1 MRLLFLKERTDGMD
15 GNPLRIVPRLVE
27 RVWGRTDLSAWYG
40 GIAGTDEA
48 PLGEAWL
55 TDVGCEVEGGGTLG
69 DLIDGDRA
77 AMLGD
82 VAGSPPILAKL
93 LFTAAPL
100 SVQVH
105 PTDAA
110 ARSSGI
116 AASGKNEA
124 WHVLDATP
132 DAAVWVGF
140 SAPVTPARLRA
151 AVTDGS
157 VLTLLRRRAVQAG
170 DTVSVPA
177 GTVHAISAG
186 LVLLEV
192 QDSVHVTYRLYD
204 YGRPRPLQVEEALA
218 VADLGAACEQEADP
232 EAQSQEEHI
241 LARAPRFLAER
252 HDIGQG
258 LTLRPD
264 GARYH
269 ILVPLTPGVLL
280 DQREL
285 RRGAAAFVPARGRA
299 VTLSGR
305 SQASVA
311 ILHPGPGPSSCLS
324 TLPLRERWPV
334 AEGHPASSHKVTT
347 P

>member
-1 MRLLFLKERTDGMD
+1 MD
-15 GNPLRIVPRLVE
+15 SDPVRIVPRLVE
-27 RVWGRTDLSAWYG
+27 RVWGRTDLSAWYDG
-40 GIAGTDEA
+40 VAGTGKA

-55 TDVGCEVEGGGTLG
+55 TDVDCEVEGGGTLG

-82 VAGSPPILAKL
+82 AAGSPPILAKL

-124 WHVLDATP
+124 WHVLEAAP

-170 DTVSVPA
+170 DTVSVAA

-192 QDSVHVTYRLYD
+192 QDPVHVTFRLYD

-218 VADLGAACEQEADP
+218 VADLGAAREKEDTANP
-232 EAQSQEEHI
+232 AARSQEEHI

-258 LTLRPD
+258 LTLHPD

-285 RRGAAAFVPARGRA
+285 RRGAAAFVPACGRA
-299 VTLSGR
+299 VTLGGT

-311 ILHPGPGPSSCLS
+311 ILHPGPNLSPCLS
-324 TLPLRERWPV
+324 TQPL
-334 AEGHPASSHKVTT
+334 S
-347 P
+347 